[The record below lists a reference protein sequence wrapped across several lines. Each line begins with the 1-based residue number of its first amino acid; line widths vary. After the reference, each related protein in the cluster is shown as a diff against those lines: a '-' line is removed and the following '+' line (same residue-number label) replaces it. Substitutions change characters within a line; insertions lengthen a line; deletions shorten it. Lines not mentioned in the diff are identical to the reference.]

1 MRLRIALVFFFV
13 LSFVSIIAAQTN
25 TENFAQL
32 EFNFSNPG
40 ARAIGIGGAFISI
53 ADDATA
59 AESNP
64 AGLTTLVEPEVS
76 FEFKATNF
84 SREIFNFDFEGDQSN
99 FTLIDRE
106 FSNSIVSPSFLS
118 AVVPLERV
126 TLSAFRHELV
136 NFESSFSTNTT
147 FVPGFTT
154 GFGYFPVESD
164 FEMKVVNWGG
174 AAGYQINEMVSI
186 GGAVGL
192 SQIDLKS
199 TLLRFDFFTDDD
211 VRSRFTID
219 DTGSDYFFNIGILVR
234 PAPNFALGAIFKRRP
249 KFAVIQTLEKPEQN
263 LVETREIN
271 FNIPSAIGIGLSYRP
286 MDVLTLSVD
295 AVRISYSDVTE
306 DFVISEATETFDSD
320 DFAVD
325 DGVEIHVGG
334 EYVTFVDKVGLVFRG
349 GFFTE
354 PDNRI
359 TYVGETTGEPDL
371 TASTAELFRP
381 GDSEVHVTFG
391 LGVLVSENI
400 QLDLAGKL
408 SETRDEFVASFVYRL

>member
-1 MRLRIALVFFFV
+1 MRLRILLVSCFV
-13 LSFVSIIAAQTN
+13 FSLVSTLAAQTN

-64 AGLTTLVEPEVS
+64 AGLTALVEPEVS

-106 FSNSIVSPSFLS
+106 FSNSVVSPSFLS
-118 AVVPLERV
+118 AVVPFDKV
-126 TLSAFRHELV
+126 TVSAFRHELV
-136 NFESSFSTNTT
+136 NFESSFFTNTT
-147 FVPGFTT
+147 FVPGFTN
-154 GFGYFPVESD
+154 GFGYFPVDSD

-192 SQIDLKS
+192 SQLDLTS
-199 TLLRFDFFTDDD
+199 RLSRFDFFTDDD
-211 VRSRFTID
+211 VESRFTID
-219 DTGSDYFFNIGILVR
+219 ETGSDAFFNIGILVR

-249 KFAVIQTLEKPEQN
+249 KFTVTQTLEKPDDN

-271 FNIPSAIGIGLSYRP
+271 FNIPNAVGIGLSYRP
-286 MDVLTLSVD
+286 TDVLTLSVD
-295 AVRISYSDVTE
+295 AVRISYSDLTE
-306 DFVISEATETFDSD
+306 DFVISEATDTFDSD
-320 DFAVD
+320 DFGVD

-334 EYVTFVDKVGLVFRG
+334 EYVTFVDKIGLVFRG

-359 TYVGETTGEPDL
+359 AFVGETQGVPL
-371 TASTAELFRP
+371 RASTAELFKP

-391 LGVLVSENI
+391 LGVLMTENI

-408 SETRDEFVASFVYRL
+408 SESRDEFVASFVYRL